1 MLPTTSQAPPR
12 PDLRGNMYTITLN
25 ARSEFSDNV
34 DNLKVASILGHDN
47 YGAYVCSFVF
57 NTDSLGCAWLVIKFG
72 TKQCLAG
79 MFDAVAAF
87 LKEVCRLNDCHR
99 IVQTMNFLDDYDG
112 NWDGSPEERASDII
126 RRLPEKLQTEARD
139 TVTP

>member
-1 MLPTTSQAPPR
+1 M
-12 PDLRGNMYTITLN
+12 
-25 ARSEFSDNV
+25 
-34 DNLKVASILGHDN
+34 
-47 YGAYVCSFVF
+47 CSFVF

>member
-1 MLPTTSQAPPR
+1 MTHDAEAELRRLRIELATCQQELNQYRRTDMLPTTSQAPPR
-12 PDLRGNMYTITLN
+12 PDLRGNMYTITLK

-72 TKQCLAG
+72 T
-79 MFDAVAAF
+79 
-87 LKEVCRLNDCHR
+87 
-99 IVQTMNFLDDYDG
+99 
-112 NWDGSPEERASDII
+112 
-126 RRLPEKLQTEARD
+126 
-139 TVTP
+139 